1 MKYGLQTIAWDDEP
15 LETVLQ
21 EAKQAG
27 YEGVEIAQS
36 IPRDDFKN
44 AWNELKKSQLTLAGL
59 SGGDLRSRLEFV
71 RFIQARE
78 PNYPLP
84 YVYSDDWTENEDDLY
99 RELDVPCPIAIHPHM
114 FKPIQTEADAMK
126 VISSYPYTT
135 LMPDTG
141 HLAVAGEDV
150 VGVIQRHLSQ
160 LRSLHLKDWSPEF
173 GRSLPFF
180 SRGFCALGRGGV
192 PISRVLRLLC
202 NARYNGW
209 VIVEQDY
216 CPKPTAAARE
226 SLQFIKAQS

>member
-36 IPRDDFKN
+36 IPGDDFKK

-84 YVYSDDWTENEDDLY
+84 YVYSDDWTEYD
-99 RELDVPCPIAIHPHM
+99 M

-180 SRGFCALGRGGV
+180 SRGFCALGRGGI
-192 PISRVLRLLC
+192 PISRVLRLLR